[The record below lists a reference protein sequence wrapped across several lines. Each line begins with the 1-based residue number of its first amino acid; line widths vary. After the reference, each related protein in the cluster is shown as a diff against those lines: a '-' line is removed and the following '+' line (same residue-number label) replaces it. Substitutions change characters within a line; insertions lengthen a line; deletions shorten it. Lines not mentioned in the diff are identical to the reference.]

1 MIKNKNL
8 EQIINLFKNNQFDE
22 ALRLCDQNSDK
33 SIEHIILNFKGAI
46 YFKQKNFELA
56 MKNFLKSIE
65 LNENFIDPYKNLY
78 LLYLK
83 CEEFINAINCSEK
96 IIKIEKIKNPES
108 YYKLAYAC
116 EMNGNYT
123 DAINYYKI
131 SESLGFANKKS
142 LFNNLGTVYL
152 KLNNTQES
160 EKFLLKALE
169 FNDSDKIIINNL
181 LRCYLHSRNY
191 KKAELYYKKAEDI
204 DKENDAFKYNKI
216 ELLIS
221 QHKFEEAIDLLK
233 KLVEDTNNFLAP
245 LRLAS
250 LYSRLEKTNQA
261 EMVIDNSLKIHPN
274 NTQLKYSKGR
284 IMLKKGDFDAGWKYF
299 EFRKSKLNEKYGN
312 INEWNGE
319 KLSDK
324 NILVYNEQGIGD
336 AIQFSKYLFA
346 LSKIC
351 RGIDFIVDDKLF
363 PLFKKN
369 IEKIN
374 IYKNTDIIK
383 KECDYKISLGSLI
396 KFFYNKTDS
405 RKDNLIYLNE
415 AKKLEWKKK
424 LDSSR
429 LNVGIIW
436 SGFFLGPNEPYRS
449 IPLEKFSKILTLDAN
464 FYSIQNEIWE
474 TDTKFYKESNII
486 KYGHLNLEEIS
497 GIISNMDLIISTCGP
512 FLHMS
517 CALEKETWGLLSLN
531 SDYRWGKLHDID
543 PYNSLKIYKQSEFN
557 NWDPVLNNI
566 EKDLIKKINLFK

>member
-1 MIKNKNL
+1 
-8 EQIINLFKNNQFDE
+8 
-22 ALRLCDQNSDK
+22 
-33 SIEHIILNFKGAI
+33 
-46 YFKQKNFELA
+46 
-56 MKNFLKSIE
+56 
-65 LNENFIDPYKNLY
+65 
-78 LLYLK
+78 
-83 CEEFINAINCSEK
+83 
-96 IIKIEKIKNPES
+96 
-108 YYKLAYAC
+108 
-116 EMNGNYT
+116 
-123 DAINYYKI
+123 
-131 SESLGFANKKS
+131 
-142 LFNNLGTVYL
+142 
-152 KLNNTQES
+152 
-160 EKFLLKALE
+160 
-169 FNDSDKIIINNL
+169 
-181 LRCYLHSRNY
+181 
-191 KKAELYYKKAEDI
+191 
-204 DKENDAFKYNKI
+204 
-216 ELLIS
+216 
-221 QHKFEEAIDLLK
+221 
-233 KLVEDTNNFLAP
+233 
-245 LRLAS
+245 
-250 LYSRLEKTNQA
+250 
-261 EMVIDNSLKIHPN
+261 MVIDNALKIHPN

-449 IPLEKFSKILTLDAN
+449 IPLEKFSKILSLDAN
-464 FYSIQNEIWE
+464 FYSFQNEIWE

-486 KYGHLNLEEIS
+486 KYGHLNLDETL

-517 CALEKETWGLLSLN
+517 CALKKETWGLLSLN
-531 SDYRWGKLHDID
+531 PDYRWGKLHDID
-543 PYNSLKIYKQSEFN
+543 PYNSLIIYKQSEFN
-557 NWDPVLNNI
+557 NWDLVLNKI

>member
-22 ALRLCDQNSDK
+22 ALRLCDQNSDE
-33 SIEHIILNFKGAI
+33 SIGHIILNFKGAI

-56 MKNFLKSIE
+56 KKNFLKSVE
-65 LNENFIDPYKNLY
+65 LNENFIDPYNNLY
-78 LLYLK
+78 LLHLK
-83 CEEFINAINCSEK
+83 CEEFRNAINYAEK

-108 YYKLAYAC
+108 YYRLAYAC

-123 DAINYYKI
+123 DSINYYKI
-131 SESLGFANKKS
+131 SESLGFSNKKS

-152 KLNNTQES
+152 KVNNTQES

-169 FNDSDKIIINNL
+169 FNDGDKIIINNL

-191 KKAELYYKKAEDI
+191 KKAELYYKKAEDLDI
-204 DKENDAFKYNKI
+204 ENDAFKYNKI

-233 KLVEDTNNFLAP
+233 KLVENTNNFLAP

-250 LYSRLEKTNQA
+250 LYSRLGKTNEA
-261 EMVIDNSLKIHPN
+261 ETVIDNSLKIHPN
-274 NTQLKYSKGR
+274 DTHLKYSKGR

-312 INEWNGE
+312 INDWNGE
-319 KLSDK
+319 NLSDK

-351 RGIDFIVDDKLF
+351 REIDFIVDDKLF

-374 IYKNTDIIK
+374 IYKKTDIIK

-405 RKDNLIYLNE
+405 RKDNLIYFNE

-429 LNVGIIW
+429 LKVGIVW

-449 IPLEKFSKILTLDAN
+449 IPLEKFSKILTLDVN
-464 FYSIQNEIWE
+464 FYSIQKEIWE

-497 GIISNMDLIISTCGP
+497 GIIGNMDLIISTCGP

-531 SDYRWGKLHDID
+531 SDYRWGKLNDID